1 MKGNSLALF
10 LLRKAVKL
18 LMLLLS
24 VCILTFLLMELSPID
39 PITAYV
45 GTSTKVGSEQ
55 RALIAEQ
62 WGLNKPPLERFLSWL
77 GSMIRGDW
85 GDSIIYRRPVMEVI
99 RQKFLTSLALMGIAW
114 VLSGVIGFV
123 LGVLAGMNEGKLI
136 DKGIRVYCHILI
148 STPAFWLGIL
158 FVMIFSVG
166 LGWFPVGLSVPLGVV
181 SSQVSLAD
189 RVSHL
194 ILPSLT
200 LAVVGIANIC
210 MHTREKTVEIL
221 NEDFIIFARARG
233 ESKKEIIFYHVLKN
247 ISLPAITLQFLS
259 FGELFGG
266 AVFVEQVFSYP
277 GLGGAVVQAGLRGD
291 VPLLMGITIIS
302 VLFIYTGNLA
312 ADLLY
317 RQIDPRIKEGRSL

>member
-1 MKGNSLALF
+1 MKGNSLAVF

-45 GTSTKVGSEQ
+45 GTSTKVGAEQ

-62 WGLNKPPLERFLSWL
+62 WGLNKPPLERFLSWF
-77 GSMIRGDW
+77 GSMIKGDW
-85 GDSIIYRRPVMEVI
+85 GDSLIYRRPVMEVI
-99 RQKFLTSLALMGIAW
+99 GQKFLTSLALMGIAW

-136 DKGIRVYCHILI
+136 DKGIRAYCHILI

-194 ILPSLT
+194 ILRSLT

-221 NEDFIIFARARG
+221 TEDFIIFARARG

>member
-1 MKGNSLALF
+1 MKGNSLAVF

-45 GTSTKVGSEQ
+45 GTSTKVGAEQ

-62 WGLNKPPLERFLSWL
+62 WGLNKPPLERFLSWF
-77 GSMIRGDW
+77 GSMIKGDW
-85 GDSIIYRRPVMEVI
+85 GDSLIYRRPVMEVI
-99 RQKFLTSLALMGIAW
+99 GQKFLTSLALMGIAW

-136 DKGIRVYCHILI
+136 DKGIRAYCHILI

-221 NEDFIIFARARG
+221 TEDFIIFARARG

>member
-1 MKGNSLALF
+1 MKGNSLAVF

-45 GTSTKVGSEQ
+45 GTSTKVGAEQ

-62 WGLNKPPLERFLSWL
+62 WGLNKPPLERFLSWF
-77 GSMIRGDW
+77 GSMIKGDW
-85 GDSIIYRRPVMEVI
+85 GDSLIYRRPVMEVI
-99 RQKFLTSLALMGIAW
+99 GQKFLTSLALMGIAW

-136 DKGIRVYCHILI
+136 DKGIRAYCHILI

-200 LAVVGIANIC
+200 MAVVGIANIC

-221 NEDFIIFARARG
+221 TEDFIIFARARG

>member
-1 MKGNSLALF
+1 MRSNSLVLF
-10 LLRKAVKL
+10 LLRKAAKL
-18 LMLLLS
+18 LVLLLS
-24 VCILTFLLMELSPID
+24 VCILTFVLMELSPID

-45 GTSTKVGSEQ
+45 GTSTKVGAEQ

-62 WGLNKPPLERFLSWL
+62 WGLNKPPLERFMAWF
-77 GSMIRGDW
+77 GSMAKGDW
-85 GDSIIYRRPVMEVI
+85 GNSIIYRRPVMEVI
-99 RQKFLTSLALMGIAW
+99 GQKFLTSLALMGIAW
-114 VLSGVIGFV
+114 VLSGIIGFV
-123 LGVLAGMNEGKLI
+123 LGVLAGMNEGKII
-136 DKGIRVYCHILI
+136 DKGIRAYCHILM

-158 FVMIFSVG
+158 FVMVFSVG

-181 SSQVSLAD
+181 ASEVSMAD
-189 RVSHL
+189 RLSHL

-221 NEDFIIFARARG
+221 TEDFIIFALARG
-233 ESKKEIIFYHVLKN
+233 ETKKELIFHHVLKN
-247 ISLPAITLQFLS
+247 ISLPAVTLQFLS

-277 GLGGAVVQAGLRGD
+277 GLGMATVQAGLRGD

-302 VLFIYTGNLA
+302 VLFIYTGNLT

>member
-1 MKGNSLALF
+1 MKGNSLAVF

-45 GTSTKVGSEQ
+45 GTSTKVGAEQ

-62 WGLNKPPLERFLSWL
+62 WGLNKPPLERFLSWF
-77 GSMIRGDW
+77 GSMIKGDW
-85 GDSIIYRRPVMEVI
+85 GDSLIYRRPVMEVI
-99 RQKFLTSLALMGIAW
+99 GQKFLTSLALMGIAW

-136 DKGIRVYCHILI
+136 DKGIRAYCHILI

-221 NEDFIIFARARG
+221 TEDFIIFARARG

-291 VPLLMGITIIS
+291 VPLLMGVTIIS